1 MASESGLVGYVALSL
16 ADLQAFN
23 DGGELRPDV
32 FCAPG
37 VKGKY
42 VPLDPTMESAIET
55 AVTQWFSASF
65 LVAECDTKWYLVKL
79 SFSNVTIASMFQA
92 KELSWGVNMIRLRLW
107 TSVNAKWFWKKCPDS
122 LPKAELIEV
131 PLSQMS
137 MEDWGDRVLHW
148 KLQVRASCQ
157 QCSQA
162 DRSVWKATGGGH
174 YCAECWHAHGKRKV
188 CGSLHELEQMKLQK
202 RWPKDDACQSASYA
216 HTASESGLVGYVA
229 LSLADLQ
236 AFNDGGELRPDVFCA
251 PGVKGKYVPLDPT
264 MESAIETAVTQWF
277 SASFLVAECD
287 TKWYLVKLSFSNVT
301 IASMFQ
307 AKELSWGVNMIRL
320 RLWTSVNAK
329 WFWKKCPDSLPKAEL
344 IEVPLSQM
352 SMEDWGDRVL
362 HWKLQVRASCQQCS
376 QADRSVWKATG
387 GGHYCAEC
395 WHAHGKRKVCGS
407 LHELEQMKLQKR
419 WPKDDAGLAK
429 EVQEPSSGDVGAG
442 REASEKGDP
451 PELTFER
458 LQIGRGPQ

>member
-16 ADLQAFN
+16 ADLQAF
-23 DGGELRPDV
+23 DHAGELRPGV

-65 LVAECDTKWYLVKL
+65 LVAECDTKWDLVKL

-107 TSVNAKWFWKKCPDS
+107 TSVNAKWCLKKCPDS

-131 PLSQMS
+131 PLSQVS

-188 CGSLHELEQMKLQK
+188 CGSLHALYLTRHSIILRRLGARPARFQMGQRL
-202 RWPKDDACQSASYA
+202 
-216 HTASESGLVGYVA
+216 
-229 LSLADLQ
+229 
-236 AFNDGGELRPDVFCA
+236 
-251 PGVKGKYVPLDPT
+251 PLP
-264 MESAIETAVTQWF
+264 
-277 SASFLVAECD
+277 C
-287 TKWYLVKLSFSNVT
+287 
-301 IASMFQ
+301 
-307 AKELSWGVNMIRL
+307 GRL
-320 RLWTSVNAK
+320 RH
-329 WFWKKCPDSLPKAEL
+329 
-344 IEVPLSQM
+344 
-352 SMEDWGDRVL
+352 R
-362 HWKLQVRASCQQCS
+362 
-376 QADRSVWKATG
+376 RSS
-387 GGHYCAEC
+387 
-395 WHAHGKRKVCGS
+395 S
-407 LHELEQMKLQKR
+407 LHVLWGPR
-419 WPKDDAGLAK
+419 GLACCDRAGSTRSAG
-429 EVQEPSSGDVGAG
+429 VCFASSAAVSPAW
-442 REASEKGDP
+442 
-451 PELTFER
+451 
-458 LQIGRGPQ
+458 